1 LSSSTPTVFLS
12 YRRKDAAVHAG
23 WLHDEM
29 TARFGEGQVFID
41 VDLEPAVNFVER
53 ISEVLGACSVMV
65 VMIGPSWLTVAGDQG
80 RPRLVE
86 DRDFVRFEVETALR
100 RGDVRVIPV
109 LVAGAEMPEPAQLP
123 ESLRTLPD
131 LNAIDLSDDLR
142 RRKADVSQL
151 LIAVEGGST
160 DQEETP
166 PFWLPLLKGLL
177 VTAAAGVA
185 GGLLGGAIDKSGT
198 DDVTTRILSNV
209 TQRALTWALI
219 GTAIAVW
226 MTMLRG
232 ESRGL
237 LGRGLLGL
245 IFGALAGALGG
256 AIFGAALNL
265 PAESLAP
272 ETERQIQVG
281 ALAVTGGV
289 IGALLGK
296 LWIPARAGPGFVAGA
311 AGGALAQIVLNAGEW
326 SLSSPL
332 AVACR
337 SVTMVAFVLLTMFAL
352 DSLRTTASAQVKPA
366 F

>member
-1 LSSSTPTVFLS
+1 MNVSTPTVFLS
-12 YRRKDAAVHAG
+12 YRRTDAAVHAG

-29 TARFGEGQVFID
+29 TARFGEDQVFID
-41 VDLEPAVNFVER
+41 ADLELAVNFVER
-53 ISEVLGACSVMV
+53 LTEVLADCSVMV
-65 VMIGPSWLTVAGDQG
+65 VMIGPKWATIVGEHGQ
-80 RPRLVE
+80 PRLFD

-100 RGDVRVIPV
+100 RDDVRVIPV
-109 LVAGAEMPEPAQLP
+109 LVAGAKMPHPGQLP

-131 LNAIDLSDDLR
+131 LNGIDLSDDLR
-142 RRKADVSQL
+142 RRRADVTQL

-160 DQEETP
+160 QQDATP

-185 GGLLGGAIDKSGT
+185 GGFLGGAIEKSGT
-198 DDVTTRILSNV
+198 DDVTRILSNV
-209 TQRALTWALI
+209 TQRGLTWALI
-219 GTAIAVW
+219 GAAIAVW
-226 MTMLRG
+226 MTVLRG

-245 IFGALAGALGG
+245 IMGALAGALGG
-256 AIFGAALNL
+256 AIFGAAVNL
-265 PAESLAP
+265 PAETLAS

-289 IGALLGK
+289 IGVLLGK

-326 SLSSPL
+326 GLSSPL

-337 SVTMVAFVLLTMFAL
+337 SVTMVAVVLITMFAL
-352 DSLRTTASAQVKPA
+352 DSVRTTASARARPA